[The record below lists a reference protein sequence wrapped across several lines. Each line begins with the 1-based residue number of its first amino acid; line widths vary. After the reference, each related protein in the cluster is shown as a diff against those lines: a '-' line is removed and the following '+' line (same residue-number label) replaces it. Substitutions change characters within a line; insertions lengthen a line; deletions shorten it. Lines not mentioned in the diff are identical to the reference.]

1 MAFLFRWLMRS
12 FFVMFILAVLGG
24 LLLYYFAVRSLP
36 DYNATYEVS
45 DLSAPVEIVRD
56 TNNVP
61 HIFGASD
68 RDVYFSLGFVHAQ
81 DRLWQMTM
89 LRRTAQGRLSEIFGE
104 RTLNI
109 DTFIR
114 RLNLHT
120 LAQESYKY
128 QTDTTKDAL
137 TAYAQGVNAWLRTVN
152 KQALGRGAPEFF
164 LFSNN
169 LAPWT
174 PTDSLAIIRLM
185 ALQLDSNLKNE
196 ILRAQVSLSVGT
208 DLLQDI
214 MPDAPGSG
222 VLSLPG
228 FVQLFPNTKMQS
240 QIAQNLDDPLDP
252 IRPAG
257 MAGASNAWA
266 VQAHRAAANAP
277 ILATDPHLGLTA
289 PSIWM
294 LARLEFEQGGVIGAT
309 IPGIPVVL
317 AGRSNDL
324 AWGVTSSYM
333 DNLDVY
339 IEKLNPDN
347 PEEYLTP
354 TGYKPFKTRS
364 VIINV
369 KDGVSRTVKMRYT
382 ENGPVIPGEHYA
394 LGTITPTGHVTSLR
408 WAALEFNDTTMTA
421 AMELMHSKSILQ
433 ARKAARNFTA
443 PSQNLVLADK
453 NGIALLTIG
462 KMPKRNPDHTSLGR
476 IPSQGWLTRNRWQG
490 YFDFDTNPS
499 VENPDSGIVVNTNNK
514 LTDEAF
520 PNHFSY
526 LWGDTQRINR
536 LAKLLNTPA
545 VHTRESFIEAQNDTV
560 SYTARSILPLIAR
573 ELWFSS
579 AKAPVGT
586 PEYMQQTALELLASW
601 NGEMDQHLPEPL
613 IFAAW
618 LRNLQRR
625 LASDELGPLIE
636 KFPRPDPVFIER
648 VFRNMNGAAQWCDIR
663 PSSRIETCTDIAR
676 MSLDDALLELS
687 EKYGP
692 HVDNWRW
699 GQAHLAHQDHEVLGK
714 IPLLSWLVNIRQETS
729 GGDNT
734 LQRAR
739 MSSTGK
745 TPYANVHAA
754 GFRAVVDFADP
765 DSSVYIISTG
775 QSGHPLS
782 EHYDDLAQ
790 LWRRGEYIP
799 MSLDPQLARGGAV
812 GVTTLSPTTAP

>member
-1 MAFLFRWLMRS
+1 MRS

-45 DLSAPVEIVRD
+45 DISAPVEIVRD

-120 LAQESYKY
+120 LAKESYIY
-128 QTDTTKDAL
+128 QSDTTKDSL

-228 FVQLFPNTKMQS
+228 FAQLFPNTKMQS

-266 VQAHRAAANAP
+266 VQAHRAAASAP

-317 AGRSNDL
+317 AGRSNEL

-339 IEKLNPDN
+339 I
-347 PEEYLTP
+347 
-354 TGYKPFKTRS
+354 
-364 VIINV
+364 
-369 KDGVSRTVKMRYT
+369 
-382 ENGPVIPGEHYA
+382 
-394 LGTITPTGHVTSLR
+394 
-408 WAALEFNDTTMTA
+408 
-421 AMELMHSKSILQ
+421 
-433 ARKAARNFTA
+433 
-443 PSQNLVLADK
+443 
-453 NGIALLTIG
+453 
-462 KMPKRNPDHTSLGR
+462 
-476 IPSQGWLTRNRWQG
+476 
-490 YFDFDTNPS
+490 
-499 VENPDSGIVVNTNNK
+499 
-514 LTDEAF
+514 
-520 PNHFSY
+520 
-526 LWGDTQRINR
+526 
-536 LAKLLNTPA
+536 
-545 VHTRESFIEAQNDTV
+545 
-560 SYTARSILPLIAR
+560 
-573 ELWFSS
+573 
-579 AKAPVGT
+579 
-586 PEYMQQTALELLASW
+586 
-601 NGEMDQHLPEPL
+601 
-613 IFAAW
+613 
-618 LRNLQRR
+618 
-625 LASDELGPLIE
+625 
-636 KFPRPDPVFIER
+636 
-648 VFRNMNGAAQWCDIR
+648 
-663 PSSRIETCTDIAR
+663 
-676 MSLDDALLELS
+676 
-687 EKYGP
+687 
-692 HVDNWRW
+692 
-699 GQAHLAHQDHEVLGK
+699 
-714 IPLLSWLVNIRQETS
+714 
-729 GGDNT
+729 
-734 LQRAR
+734 
-739 MSSTGK
+739 
-745 TPYANVHAA
+745 
-754 GFRAVVDFADP
+754 
-765 DSSVYIISTG
+765 
-775 QSGHPLS
+775 
-782 EHYDDLAQ
+782 
-790 LWRRGEYIP
+790 
-799 MSLDPQLARGGAV
+799 
-812 GVTTLSPTTAP
+812 